1 MLLLLFLFQQST
13 ATVPHQEKHII
24 KTIDSCPDVGYF
36 FQRDSVPNALVPGP
50 CLLCF
55 CKENTSAVCWRRD
68 NSRCDH
74 KSYRHYGKREKRQ
87 RRSPGFSDIFFRD
100 ATRDVF
106 DRRTPEQCKPYESS
120 FSEGCPPADWCIGCT
135 VCDCDANGRWDCHIL
150 SFCPDKKGKKQV
162 QKRKRPYRS
171 KSIKRSNIKEEKSKK
186 KDIFKKIPPEKITQ
200 RGNTT
205 KKFINKTHTKK
216 SSKRSPN
223 LNGKSIQGKK
233 VNQVKKTTKKI
244 QKTTTKK
251 AIDSKTIKKKSITNQ
266 QIKRNAYKEVLQNVK
281 EKNDT
286 YKLAEAIVKKVMSS
300 VEKLMNENQKILNTI
315 KPKILQ
321 KRQMPKQNETKMKK
335 SLNKTDNNFPKKHW
349 IKKIKVNKLKDHPKY
364 NTRDKRSISTSDS
377 NTIVTTV
384 DTTTI
389 TLQLRNETKVNLL
402 DTSNISAAS
411 TKIFY
416 YKYDLNNSTMAPKY
430 QTKIETLTSKIDSNH
445 SMSKANVSLNHSI
458 FNDTDNDFIKQL
470 HDLKIKHNNF
480 IASRIKLNDKWKDL
494 HSLLSREYNKRMY
507 KKYKEN
513 ATESNIIN
521 VKNQNTSCGKVCSFK
536 KVFNKIIYG
545 TEFNSTDINKAK
557 IKKISLV
564 TTLKNFFKP
573 LLTKIK
579 PRTKK
584 FIHARNN
591 KNVLST
597 LCRKFELCKP
607 DLSDKL
613 LRFKLT
619 ELNRETQNI
628 FKIVGSIK
636 GLLYL
641 LNTTGNSSETEIPE
655 VEKLDQILRELYM
668 IDEDKINIT
677 QTKRIQIKYV
687 KRNTQE
693 FVKSLEKFAFT
704 LKDIIHILQKQ
715 NKTSQLHNTKYQR
728 NMRCAK
734 HSINRKQNIDDK
746 LTKLKKLLL
755 NYNLLQNKFMS
766 KMYDVLTSSESHE
779 DGVKSKVSEKRVF
792 NNSSEI
798 ETYSRN
804 IIENLRKLQII
815 GQKLSSRSRVK
826 RNSMGDD
833 DAIDY
838 LLVLMEYLLKQN
850 KPVVNPQVSDGI
862 DLLIDAIKNAPD
874 IKPITLNAVR
884 FTTFKTPTRTT
895 DFSDNSFSS
904 RAHNKNN
911 KGKHYFHTKTE
922 SFDDTFYDPDEKNN
936 LKGNVMDINIMEG
949 VTPFYNNKIK
959 ENNIDN
965 TEIVGEEVINSAH
978 VYFNKNPAD
987 TPIDTFLK
995 ENSGIKS
1002 SKNKYEVYN
1011 ADDDEEDDD
1020 LDITPKKLHRNK
1032 DVYMKAEIDIEKERE
1047 KVLNHLT
1054 DVVDA
1059 VSDSKNKNDTIYNQ
1073 DWEIDN
1079 IDLNLKVETTTKVTL
1094 KPKQVTRTARRHVD
1108 KYTNPISGMSSE
1120 ELENHSKPIIQS
1132 TSKLKKIDI
1141 FSSFDY
1147 NTERTDV
1154 DSESKED
1161 KNDAFSDFV

>member
-13 ATVPHQEKHII
+13 AT
-24 KTIDSCPDVGYF
+24 
-36 FQRDSVPNALVPGP
+36 
-50 CLLCF
+50 
-55 CKENTSAVCWRRD
+55 
-68 NSRCDH
+68 
-74 KSYRHYGKREKRQ
+74 
-87 RRSPGFSDIFFRD
+87 
-100 ATRDVF
+100 VF

-251 AIDSKTIKKKSITNQ
+251 AIDSKTIKQKSITNQ

-315 KPKILQ
+315 KPKIVQ

-377 NTIVTTV
+377 NTTVTTV
-384 DTTTI
+384 
-389 TLQLRNETKVNLL
+389 
-402 DTSNISAAS
+402 
-411 TKIFY
+411 
-416 YKYDLNNSTMAPKY
+416 
-430 QTKIETLTSKIDSNH
+430 
-445 SMSKANVSLNHSI
+445 
-458 FNDTDNDFIKQL
+458 
-470 HDLKIKHNNF
+470 
-480 IASRIKLNDKWKDL
+480 
-494 HSLLSREYNKRMY
+494 
-507 KKYKEN
+507 
-513 ATESNIIN
+513 
-521 VKNQNTSCGKVCSFK
+521 
-536 KVFNKIIYG
+536 
-545 TEFNSTDINKAK
+545 
-557 IKKISLV
+557 
-564 TTLKNFFKP
+564 
-573 LLTKIK
+573 
-579 PRTKK
+579 
-584 FIHARNN
+584 
-591 KNVLST
+591 
-597 LCRKFELCKP
+597 
-607 DLSDKL
+607 
-613 LRFKLT
+613 
-619 ELNRETQNI
+619 
-628 FKIVGSIK
+628 
-636 GLLYL
+636 
-641 LNTTGNSSETEIPE
+641 
-655 VEKLDQILRELYM
+655 
-668 IDEDKINIT
+668 
-677 QTKRIQIKYV
+677 
-687 KRNTQE
+687 
-693 FVKSLEKFAFT
+693 
-704 LKDIIHILQKQ
+704 
-715 NKTSQLHNTKYQR
+715 
-728 NMRCAK
+728 
-734 HSINRKQNIDDK
+734 
-746 LTKLKKLLL
+746 
-755 NYNLLQNKFMS
+755 
-766 KMYDVLTSSESHE
+766 
-779 DGVKSKVSEKRVF
+779 
-792 NNSSEI
+792 EI

>member
-1 MLLLLFLFQQST
+1 MLLLLLLFQQST
-13 ATVPHQEKHII
+13 ATEVPHQAKHII

-36 FQRDSVPNALVPGP
+36 FQRDPVPNALEPGP

-74 KSYRHYGKREKRQ
+74 KDYRHYGKRETRQ

-150 SFCPDKKGKKQV
+150 SFCPDKKGNKQLK
-162 QKRKRPYRS
+162 KRKRPYRS
-171 KSIKRSNIKEEKSKK
+171 KNIKRNNIKEEKAKK

-223 LNGKSIQGKK
+223 LNGKTIQGK
-233 VNQVKKTTKKI
+233 QPTQIKKTTKKI
-244 QKTTTKK
+244 QKATTKK
-251 AIDSKTIKKKSITNQ
+251 AIDSKIIKNKSITNQ
-266 QIKRNAYKEVLQNVK
+266 QMKRNAYKEVLQNVK

-300 VEKLMNENQKILNTI
+300 VEKLMNENQKILNTM
-315 KPKILQ
+315 KPKIVQ
-321 KRQMPKQNETKMKK
+321 KRQMPKRNDIKMKK
-335 SLNKTDNNFPKKHW
+335 STNKTDNNLPRKHW
-349 IKKIKVNKLKDHPKY
+349 IKKIKVNKEKDHPKY
-364 NTRDKRSISTSDS
+364 NTRDKRSITTSDS
-377 NTIVTTV
+377 NTTVTTV

-402 DTSNISAAS
+402 DASNITAAS
-411 TKIFY
+411 TKTLY
-416 YKYDLNNSTMAPKY
+416 YKYELNNSTMAPN
-430 QTKIETLTSKIDSNH
+430 QTKIEPLTSKIDINH
-445 SMSKANVSLNHSI
+445 SMREANVSLNHSI
-458 FNDTDNDFIKQL
+458 FNDTDKDFIKQL

-480 IASRIKLNDKWKDL
+480 IASRMKLNDKWKDL

-521 VKNQNTSCGKVCSFK
+521 DKNQNTSCGKVCTFK

-545 TEFNSTDINKAK
+545 TDSNSTDINKAK

-579 PRTKK
+579 PRPKK

-636 GLLYL
+636 GLLHL

-655 VEKLDQILRELYM
+655 VEKLDQILRDLYM
-668 IDEDKINIT
+668 IDEDKTNIT
-677 QTKRIQIKYV
+677 ETKRIQIKYV

-715 NKTSQLHNTKYQR
+715 NKASKLHNMKYQR

-734 HSINRKQNIDDK
+734 HSINLKPKIDDK
-746 LTKLKKLLL
+746 LTKLKKLILH
-755 NYNLLQNKFMS
+755 YNLLQNRFMS

-779 DGVKSKVSEKRVF
+779 DGVKPKVSEKRVF

-826 RNSMGDD
+826 RNAMGDD

-874 IKPITLNAVR
+874 IKPITFNAVR
-884 FTTFKTPTRTT
+884 FTTFRTPTRTT
-895 DFSDNSFSS
+895 DSSENISFSS
-904 RAHNKNN
+904 RANNKNN
-911 KGKHYFHTKTE
+911 KSKHYQHTKTE
-922 SFDDTFYDPDEKNN
+922 SFDDTFYDPDEKNS
-936 LKGNVMDINIMEG
+936 LKGNEMDA
-949 VTPFYNNKIK
+949 TPFNNNKIK
-959 ENNIDN
+959 ENHIEN
-965 TEIVGEEVINSAH
+965 TEIVGEEIINSAN

-987 TPIDTFLK
+987 TAIDTFLK
-995 ENSGIKS
+995 EKSGNKS

-1020 LDITPKKLHRNK
+1020 IDVTPKKLHRNK
-1032 DVYMKAEIDIEKERE
+1032 EDVYMKAEIDLEKERE
-1047 KVLNHLT
+1047 KVLNRLT
-1054 DVVDA
+1054 DVVDE
-1059 VSDSKNKNDTIYNQ
+1059 VSDSKNKNDTISHQ

-1079 IDLNLKVETTTKVTL
+1079 IDLDFKVETTTKVTP
-1094 KPKQVTRTARRHVD
+1094 KPQQVTRTARRHAD

-1132 TSKLKKIDI
+1132 TRELKKIDI
-1141 FSSFDY
+1141 FNSFDY
-1147 NTERTDV
+1147 NIERTDV

>member
-1 MLLLLFLFQQST
+1 MLLLLLLFQQST
-13 ATVPHQEKHII
+13 ATEVPHQAKHII

-36 FQRDSVPNALVPGP
+36 FQRDPVPNALDHGP

-74 KSYRHYGKREKRQ
+74 KDYRHYGKRETRQ

-150 SFCPDKKGKKQV
+150 SFCPDKKGNKQLK
-162 QKRKRPYRS
+162 KRKRPYRS
-171 KSIKRSNIKEEKSKK
+171 KNIKRNNIKDEKAKK

-205 KKFINKTHTKK
+205 KKFINKTHTKT

-223 LNGKSIQGKK
+223 LNGKTIQGKK
-233 VNQVKKTTKKI
+233 PTQVKKTTKKI
-244 QKTTTKK
+244 QKATTKK
-251 AIDSKTIKKKSITNQ
+251 AIDSKIIKKKSITNQ
-266 QIKRNAYKEVLQNVK
+266 QMKRNAYKEILQNVK

-300 VEKLMNENQKILNTI
+300 VEKLMNENQKILNTM
-315 KPKILQ
+315 KPKIVQ
-321 KRQMPKQNETKMKK
+321 KRQMPKRT
-335 SLNKTDNNFPKKHW
+335 NKTDNNLPRKHW
-349 IKKIKVNKLKDHPKY
+349 IKKIKVNKDKDHPKY
-364 NTRDKRSISTSDS
+364 NTRDKRSITTSDS
-377 NTIVTTV
+377 NATVTTV

-402 DTSNISAAS
+402 DALNISAAS
-411 TKIFY
+411 TKTLY
-416 YKYDLNNSTMAPKY
+416 YKYELNNSTIAPN
-430 QTKIETLTSKIDSNH
+430 QTKIEPLTSKIDINH
-445 SMSKANVSLNHSI
+445 SMRKANVSINHSI
-458 FNDTDNDFIKQL
+458 FNDTDKDFIKQL
-470 HDLKIKHNNF
+470 HDLKIKHNNL
-480 IASRIKLNDKWKDL
+480 IASRMKLNDKWKDL
-494 HSLLSREYNKRMY
+494 QSLLSREYNKRMY

-521 VKNQNTSCGKVCSFK
+521 DNNQNTSC
-536 KVFNKIIYG
+536 
-545 TEFNSTDINKAK
+545 
-557 IKKISLV
+557 
-564 TTLKNFFKP
+564 
-573 LLTKIK
+573 
-579 PRTKK
+579 
-584 FIHARNN
+584 
-591 KNVLST
+591 
-597 LCRKFELCKP
+597 
-607 DLSDKL
+607 
-613 LRFKLT
+613 
-619 ELNRETQNI
+619 
-628 FKIVGSIK
+628 
-636 GLLYL
+636 
-641 LNTTGNSSETEIPE
+641 
-655 VEKLDQILRELYM
+655 
-668 IDEDKINIT
+668 
-677 QTKRIQIKYV
+677 
-687 KRNTQE
+687 
-693 FVKSLEKFAFT
+693 
-704 LKDIIHILQKQ
+704 
-715 NKTSQLHNTKYQR
+715 
-728 NMRCAK
+728 
-734 HSINRKQNIDDK
+734 
-746 LTKLKKLLL
+746 
-755 NYNLLQNKFMS
+755 
-766 KMYDVLTSSESHE
+766 
-779 DGVKSKVSEKRVF
+779 
-792 NNSSEI
+792 

-826 RNSMGDD
+826 RNAMGDD

-874 IKPITLNAVR
+874 IKPITFNAVR
-884 FTTFKTPTRTT
+884 FTTFRTPTRTT
-895 DFSDNSFSS
+895 DSSENKSFSS
-904 RAHNKNN
+904 RANNKNN
-911 KGKHYFHTKTE
+911 KSKHYQHTKTE

-936 LKGNVMDINIMEG
+936 LKGNEMDA
-949 VTPFYNNKIK
+949 TPFNNNKIK
-959 ENNIDN
+959 ENHIEN
-965 TEIVGEEVINSAH
+965 TEIVGEEIINSAN

-987 TPIDTFLK
+987 TGIDTFLK
-995 ENSGIKS
+995 ENSGQKS

-1020 LDITPKKLHRNK
+1020 IDVPPKKLHRNK
-1032 DVYMKAEIDIEKERE
+1032 EDVYMKAEIDVEKERE
-1047 KVLNHLT
+1047 KVLNRLT
-1054 DVVDA
+1054 DVVDE
-1059 VSDSKNKNDTIYNQ
+1059 VSDSKNKNATISNQ

-1079 IDLNLKVETTTKVTL
+1079 IDLDFKVETTTKVTP
-1094 KPKQVTRTARRHVD
+1094 KPQQVTRTARRHAD

-1132 TSKLKKIDI
+1132 TRELKKIDI
-1141 FSSFDY
+1141 FNSFDY